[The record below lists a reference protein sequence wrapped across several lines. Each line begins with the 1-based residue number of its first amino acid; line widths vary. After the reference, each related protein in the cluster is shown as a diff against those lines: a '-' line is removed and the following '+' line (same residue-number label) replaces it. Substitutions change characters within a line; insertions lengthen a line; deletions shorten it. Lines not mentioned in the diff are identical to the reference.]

1 MLINYQLLTIHC
13 LSLLMILLTHGPC
26 APCRR
31 QERFGAFQKVLEPGH
46 TDAIR
51 FAGFDLCGTCISLRK
66 ISTQLEVFRSSG
78 EVKISDCWFQMVS
91 EATNIIYYIVNC
103 NIWGLQWFDQQ
114 ECRVDPTRKKWDLT
128 NTDST
133 HMRIETN
140 MNMTGELTNKQG
152 DLSNTNGEFKT
163 CTCWLNQ
170 DKWCFNLHK

>member
-46 TDAIR
+46 ADAVR

-91 EATNIIYYIVNC
+91 EATNIIYNYIYIIIYYIVNC
-103 NIWGLQWFDQQ
+103 KIWGLQWFDQQ
-114 ECRVDPTRKKWDLT
+114 ECCVDRRPAKNGIWPTQIQHTWGSKPTWT
-128 NTDST
+128 
-133 HMRIETN
+133 
-140 MNMTGELTNKQG
+140 
-152 DLSNTNGEFKT
+152 
-163 CTCWLNQ
+163 WLVS
-170 DKWCFNLHK
+170 